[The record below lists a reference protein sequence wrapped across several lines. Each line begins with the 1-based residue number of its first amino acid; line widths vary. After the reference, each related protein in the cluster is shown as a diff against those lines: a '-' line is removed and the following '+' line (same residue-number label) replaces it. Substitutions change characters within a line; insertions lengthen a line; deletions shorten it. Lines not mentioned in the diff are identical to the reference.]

1 MEYGGAVLLDPS
13 KAFDTLNYDLL
24 VAELNDYGLT
34 RQSLKLV

>member
-13 KAFDTLNYDLL
+13 KAFGTLNYDLL
-24 VAELNDYGLT
+24 IAELNGYGLT